1 MLDPE
6 VVRLIN
12 QEMDGANSV
21 EESRELEKILLGNE
35 EARAYADDLAA
46 AMDHLRN
53 APVPD
58 PGPYFKTK
66 ILAFL
71 QRSDAPEPK
80 FGKKR
85 GFLAPLF
92 EPLKLRYALFFCLGL
107 GLGLLLLL
115 SSKFRL
121 INDSGWNTRQLA
133 GTIMDTGSL
142 SPLETAGWESS
153 GIEQKLDLL
162 RGERML
168 AVGLRGTADRE
179 VVVTIGFSPEEMQ
192 FDAVR
197 RLTGETGGVDLLP
210 GTIVLRTSGA
220 HGFLVVFR
228 TQGNPPTSLDV
239 RAVAAGETLFSRSF
253 AWPGGK

>member
-1 MLDPE
+1 MLSPE
-6 VVRLIN
+6 AVRLIN
-12 QEMDGANSV
+12 QEMDGANAV
-21 EESRELEKILLGNE
+21 EESRELEKILLGDE
-35 EARAYADDLAA
+35 EARAYADDLAS
-46 AMDHLRN
+46 AMDGLRN
-53 APVPD
+53 AQVPE
-58 PGPYFKTK
+58 PGPDFKTK
-66 ILAFL
+66 TLAFL

-85 GFLAPLF
+85 AFRALLF

-115 SSKFRL
+115 ASKFRL
-121 INDSGWNTRQLA
+121 INDSGWDTRQLA
-133 GTIMDTGSL
+133 GTIMDTGSM

-153 GIEQKLDLL
+153 GIEQKLDVL

-179 VVVTIGFSPEEMQ
+179 VIVTIDFSPEEMR

-197 RLTGETGGVDLLP
+197 RLTGETGSLDLLP
-210 GTIVLRTSGA
+210 GKIVLRTSGA

-228 TQGNPPTSLDV
+228 TQGNPPMSLDV
-239 RAVAAGETLFSRSF
+239 RAAASGETLFSRSF
-253 AWPGGK
+253 AWPAGK